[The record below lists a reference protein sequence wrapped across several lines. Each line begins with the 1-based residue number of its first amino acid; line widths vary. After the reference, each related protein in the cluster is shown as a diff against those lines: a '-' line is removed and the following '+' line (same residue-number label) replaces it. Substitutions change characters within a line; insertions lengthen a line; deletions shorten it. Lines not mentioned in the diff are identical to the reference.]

1 MLVRCCLLLRGR
13 RLLRAL
19 PRLLIFPNALVAMA
33 RPTATAATTA
43 AYQPALIQ
51 SLGSS
56 ATGGKRV
63 PPKAAI
69 VTTEFG
75 PLALCA
81 SSRDASAPD
90 VSTLSIL
97 QLMGD
102 GLSADT
108 CTGGG
113 DDQTAAKGEEDREIR
128 LFGSDG
134 DNTPG
139 PPTARR
145 LLDLMQSLPGIQ
157 ERLMD
162 AASAH
167 SGGGTAGATETD
179 VGHLEEFLSRS
190 EAVVAELLAAIEQHR
205 QRVARAAASSSAG
218 AGNNKRKR
226 SATTSATIVG
236 DNASSGDDASSGL
249 SVSYYTS
256 LLQQLSILEKQEGID
271 TIDITEDLSRVTI
284 SCHDAA
290 KRSHEL
296 TVDLPKTFPACGGA
310 GGGAAS
316 SRSSSAGRGNR
327 RHSHILLYCDL
338 PLEFDPK
345 WKPGPTVPKGEMM
358 YKTLSEDVASL
369 SSPSYGLV
377 NLYQQYRKM
386 LATYQALWDDLDEI
400 DRSAWVLEPSLPANR
415 SIAERR
421 IAMKPGLSLA
431 LTFDPERSR
440 APPLGARLVGSSV
453 DAVALRERVA
463 AIVDGATTTSS
474 MDDEAGW
481 DESRSIKANL
491 EACLGFVLPSPE
503 TTEKADYVSEC
514 GICYAHRLPAENGSD
529 GDGAIPDAMCGNPS
543 CARSYHETCLF
554 EWLHSLPD
562 ARVSF
567 DRVFG
572 TCPYCSESL
581 SVRVLNSRGK

>member
-1 MLVRCCLLLRGR
+1 
-13 RLLRAL
+13 
-19 PRLLIFPNALVAMA
+19 MA
-33 RPTATAATTA
+33 PTSSAYEYS
-43 AYQPALIQ
+43 YQPALIQ
-51 SLGSS
+51 SVGS
-56 ATGGKRV
+56 AAVAGGKRV

-69 VTTEFG
+69 ITTEFG
-75 PLALCA
+75 PICA
-81 SSRDASAPD
+81 TSRADASEPD

-97 QLMGD
+97 QLG

-108 CTGGG
+108 VTVTDGGN
-113 DDQTAAKGEEDREIR
+113 DHTPANSEEDREIR
-128 LFGSDG
+128 LFGNDSG
-134 DNTPG
+134 DCAPG
-139 PPTARR
+139 TGARR
-145 LLDLMQSLPGIQ
+145 LLDLLPSLSGIQ

-167 SGGGTAGATETD
+167 RGGGGGGGGTAGATETND
-179 VGHLEEFLSRS
+179 GHLEDFLSRS

-205 QRVARAAASSSAG
+205 QRLARAAAAAASSSAV
-218 AGNNKRKR
+218 AGNKRKR
-226 SATTSATIVG
+226 PAGTTVGGATA
-236 DNASSGDDASSGL
+236 SGDDGATGL
-249 SVSYYTS
+249 SVAYYAA
-256 LLQQLSILEKQEGID
+256 LFQQLSILEKQEGID

-290 KRSHEL
+290 NRSHEL
-296 TVDLPKTFPACGGA
+296 TVDLPKTFPTCGGT
-310 GGGAAS
+310 GGGNGSS
-316 SRSSSAGRGNR
+316 SRSFSAGGINR
-327 RHSHILLYCDL
+327 RPILYCDL

-345 WKPGPTVPKGEMM
+345 WFPGPSLPKGEMM
-358 YKTLSEDVASL
+358 FKTLRDDVTSPSS
-369 SSPSYGLV
+369 SSPSFGLV
-377 NLYQQYRKM
+377 NLYQQYREV
-386 LATYQALWDDLDEI
+386 LATYQTLWKDLDEI

-421 IAMKPGLSLA
+421 IAIKPGLSLA

-440 APPLGARLVGSSV
+440 GPPLGARLVGSSV
-453 DAVALRERVA
+453 DAAGLRERVA
-463 AIVDGATTTSS
+463 AIVDGNTGTSHADSSTKSS
-474 MDDEAGW
+474 MEDDAKW

-514 GICYAHRLPAENGSD
+514 GICYAHRLPAEDGSD

-581 SVRVLNSRGK
+581 SVRVLSSRGK

>member
-1 MLVRCCLLLRGR
+1 M
-13 RLLRAL
+13 
-19 PRLLIFPNALVAMA
+19 
-33 RPTATAATTA
+33 
-43 AYQPALIQ
+43 
-51 SLGSS
+51 
-56 ATGGKRV
+56 

-167 SGGGTAGATETD
+167 SGGGTASATETD

-236 DNASSGDDASSGL
+236 DNASSGDDAASGL

>member
-1 MLVRCCLLLRGR
+1 MPLCNSDFFAVICRHFSPM
-13 RLLRAL
+13 A
-19 PRLLIFPNALVAMA
+19 PANAS
-33 RPTATAATTA
+33 AAATA

-51 SLGSS
+51 SLGSA
-56 ATGGKRV
+56 ATEGGNRV

-69 VTTEFG
+69 ITTEFG
-75 PLALCA
+75 PLAICA

-90 VSTLSIL
+90 VSSLSIL
-97 QLMGD
+97 QLGG
-102 GLSADT
+102 GLSADNST
-108 CTGGG
+108 CTDEE
-113 DDQTAAKGEEDREIR
+113 DDQTAANGEEDREIR
-128 LFGSDG
+128 LFGNDG
-134 DNTPG
+134 NDTRTSAG
-139 PPTARR
+139 SVLPPAARR

-167 SGGGTAGATETD
+167 TNRSAGTGGDTKTD

-205 QRVARAAASSSAG
+205 QRVARAAAASSSAG
-218 AGNNKRKR
+218 AATTTNKRKR
-226 SATTSATIVG
+226 SATTSTTRG
-236 DNASSGDDASSGL
+236 DNTASSDDAATSL
-249 SVSYYTS
+249 TVSYYAA
-256 LLQQLSILEKQEGID
+256 LFQQLSILEKQEGID

-290 KRSHEL
+290 NRPHEL
-296 TVDLPKTFPACGGA
+296 TVDLPKTFPGCGGA
-310 GGGAAS
+310 GGGTAN
-316 SRSSSAGRGNR
+316 SRSSSTSGANR
-327 RHSHILLYCDL
+327 RPILYCDL
-338 PLEFDPK
+338 PLGFDPK
-345 WKPGPTVPKGEMM
+345 WKPGPTREMM
-358 YKTLSEDVASL
+358 FKTLYVSEDVASL
-369 SSPSYGLV
+369 SSSSHGLV
-377 NLYQQYRKM
+377 NLYQQYRKA

-400 DRSAWVLEPSLPANR
+400 DKSAWVLEPSLPANR

-421 IAMKPGLSLA
+421 IALKPGLSLA

-453 DAVALRERVA
+453 DAAALRERVA
-463 AIVDGATTTSS
+463 AIVDGASG
-474 MDDEAGW
+474 MGDEAGW
-481 DESRSIKANL
+481 DETRSIKANL
-491 EACLGFVLPSPE
+491 ETCLGFVLPSPE
-503 TTEKADYVSEC
+503 TTEKADYISEC
-514 GICYAHRLPAENGSD
+514 GICYAHRLPAEDGSD